1 MLSGAPTVS
10 TTAPVYSPGVS
21 STGNAGATYPVTTAA
36 GSLGNPSGN
45 YSFAYAPGTLT
56 MTQAPLT
63 VAGNN
68 ATMMY
73 GATTLPALSASV
85 SGYANGDDSSVVS
98 GAPAVSTTATV
109 YSPGVSTTGNA
120 GATYSVTPALGNP
133 SGNYSF
139 VYVPGS
145 LTMTA
150 APLAVSATAQSMT
163 YGAASLPALTYSQS
177 GLVNGDTSSVF
188 TGALSTSATVFN
200 GSAGTGSNVGSYPI
214 AQNSLSAGNNYS
226 VIYTGANLNVNP
238 APLTV
243 TSSNASKTYGQSAP
257 LAGTAF
263 TSSGLQNSETIGS
276 VTQTSQGAPATASL
290 AGSPYTITPSNATG
304 GTFTAGNYTITYA
317 DGRLTVSPALLT
329 VTANSASK
337 TYGQTPTLAGT
348 AFTSSGLQNS
358 ETIGSVTQTSAGA
371 PATANVA
378 GSPYTITPSNA
389 SGGTF
394 TAGNYSITYAN
405 GALTVSP
412 APLTVTANSAS
423 KTYGQTPVLAGTAF
437 TASGLQNSETI
448 ASVTEISAGT
458 AATAGVGAY
467 AITPSS
473 ASGGTFTAGNYSITY
488 ANGALTVSPAPL
500 TVTANSASKT
510 YGQTLTLTGTEF
522 TSSGLQN
529 SETIGSVTEVSA
541 GTAATAS
548 IAGSP
553 YPIIPSNAT
562 GGSFTAGNYSITYAN
577 GALTVS
583 PTALTPTTEP
593 INVTIKDSFAPITAN
608 IPVAV
613 LPLVTPAQPIALPLV
628 PPPDLPPPAPA
639 QPLVAPVVVAP
650 AVPAPILP
658 VAVPEQ
664 TPKETGIAAPGPATQ
679 KPYVAPLRPRKQDRN

>member
-1 MLSGAPTVS
+1 MG
-10 TTAPVYSPGVS
+10 
-21 STGNAGATYPVTTAA
+21 
-36 GSLGNPSGN
+36 
-45 YSFAYAPGTLT
+45 
-56 MTQAPLT
+56 
-63 VAGNN
+63 
-68 ATMMY
+68 
-73 GATTLPALSASV
+73 PAL
-85 SGYANGDDSSVVS
+85 
-98 GAPAVSTTATV
+98 
-109 YSPGVSTTGNA
+109 
-120 GATYSVTPALGNP
+120 
-133 SGNYSF
+133 
-139 VYVPGS
+139 
-145 LTMTA
+145 
-150 APLAVSATAQSMT
+150 
-163 YGAASLPALTYSQS
+163 
-177 GLVNGDTSSVF
+177 
-188 TGALSTSATVFN
+188 
-200 GSAGTGSNVGSYPI
+200 
-214 AQNSLSAGNNYS
+214 
-226 VIYTGANLNVNP
+226 
-238 APLTV
+238 LTV
-243 TSSNASKTYGQSAP
+243 TADNGSKTYGQAAA
-257 LAGTAF
+257 LAGAAF
-263 TSSGLQNSETIGS
+263 TAAGLQNNETIGS

-348 AFTSSGLQNS
+348 AFTSRGLQNS

-423 KTYGQTPVLAGTAF
+423 KTYGQTLTLTGTEF
-437 TASGLQNSETI
+437 TSSGLQNSETI
-448 ASVTEISAGT
+448 GSVTETSAGT
-458 AATAGVGAY
+458 AATASIAGSPY
-467 AITPSS
+467 TITPSN

-500 TVTANSASKT
+500 TVTANNASKT
-510 YGQTLTLTGTEF
+510 YGQTITLTGTEF

>member
-1 MLSGAPTVS
+1 MG
-10 TTAPVYSPGVS
+10 
-21 STGNAGATYPVTTAA
+21 
-36 GSLGNPSGN
+36 
-45 YSFAYAPGTLT
+45 
-56 MTQAPLT
+56 
-63 VAGNN
+63 
-68 ATMMY
+68 
-73 GATTLPALSASV
+73 PAL
-85 SGYANGDDSSVVS
+85 
-98 GAPAVSTTATV
+98 
-109 YSPGVSTTGNA
+109 
-120 GATYSVTPALGNP
+120 
-133 SGNYSF
+133 
-139 VYVPGS
+139 
-145 LTMTA
+145 
-150 APLAVSATAQSMT
+150 
-163 YGAASLPALTYSQS
+163 
-177 GLVNGDTSSVF
+177 
-188 TGALSTSATVFN
+188 
-200 GSAGTGSNVGSYPI
+200 
-214 AQNSLSAGNNYS
+214 
-226 VIYTGANLNVNP
+226 
-238 APLTV
+238 LTV
-243 TSSNASKTYGQSAP
+243 TADNGSKTYGQAAA
-257 LAGTAF
+257 LAGAAF
-263 TSSGLQNSETIGS
+263 TAAGLQNNETIGS

-529 SETIGSVTEVSA
+529 SETIGSVTETSAGTAATASIAGSPYTITPSNASGGTFTAGNYSITYANGALTVHPAPLTVTANNASKTYGQTPTLTGTEFTSSGLQNSETIGSVTEVSA